1 MSRHC
6 SRALII
12 LLGCLFFFFCCFFFI
27 VGDVHKAT
35 TVSNI
40 HPKKLVPSL
49 GMNKRRVPNGP
60 DPIHNRRSGNS
71 RRPPGQA

>member
-12 LLGCLFFFFCCFFFI
+12 LLGCLFFFFFI
-27 VGDVHKAT
+27 LGDVHKAT